1 MPLSNYLANK
11 VLTDN
16 FDTGSVFVA
25 LYSSNPGNDGT
36 GGTDVTNT
44 IRAAGRPAG
53 SFGAV
58 AARAVSNDAS
68 VDFGTSAGAA
78 AVSHF
83 GLWSAATGGNFLGG
97 GALQVT
103 RNVQNGDPVAFL
115 TGDLSVSLPG

>member
-16 FDTGSVFVA
+16 FDGGTPFVA
-25 LYSSNPGNDGT
+25 LYSSNPGNAGT
-36 GGTDVTNT
+36 GGTDVTAT
-44 IRAAGRPAG
+44 IRSAGRVAA

-58 AARAVSNDAS
+58 ASRAVANDAA
-68 VDFGTSAGAA
+68 VEFGNAEGAA

-83 GLWSAATGGNFLGG
+83 GIWDAATGGNYLGG

-103 RNVQNGDPVAFL
+103 RNVQIGDPVAFL
-115 TGDLSVSLPG
+115 IGDLNVSMPG